1 MTEITLVGIDLAKNV
16 FQLCAT
22 DGSGRI
28 VKERRLR
35 RAGLL
40 SELSA
45 LPPCVVAMEACGG
58 AHDWGRRIAALGHE
72 VRLLH
77 PRRVA
82 AFVGAHKNDRVDT
95 RAICEAARQP
105 GTRFVPVKNLRQQE
119 LQSLVRLRDGLVKQ
133 RTSSITRLRSILHE
147 HGLVLPKG
155 RQAGLRR
162 FRQVAAEAWPAEI
175 SELLSEMLFAEAEH
189 IEVLTRR
196 IVLLKR
202 VIEKAV
208 KTDQQGRRLLSIPG
222 IGPLTAAALLAAVG
236 DASVFANGRALSAW
250 LGLVPRQDGTGGRVR
265 LCGITKHGNSYIRRN
280 LVHGAR
286 AVIHHS
292 SRRKHP
298 AGRLERW
305 INARRG
311 DLKPN
316 ILTVAVAN
324 RLARQAWAVLNYEE
338 TFNPE
343 PSRRR

>member
-119 LQSLVRLRDGLVKQ
+119 LQSRF
-133 RTSSITRLRSILHE
+133 H
-147 HGLVLPKG
+147 
-155 RQAGLRR
+155 RR
-162 FRQVAAEAWPAEI
+162 
-175 SELLSEMLFAEAEH
+175 
-189 IEVLTRR
+189 
-196 IVLLKR
+196 
-202 VIEKAV
+202 
-208 KTDQQGRRLLSIPG
+208 
-222 IGPLTAAALLAAVG
+222 
-236 DASVFANGRALSAW
+236 
-250 LGLVPRQDGTGGRVR
+250 
-265 LCGITKHGNSYIRRN
+265 
-280 LVHGAR
+280 
-286 AVIHHS
+286 
-292 SRRKHP
+292 
-298 AGRLERW
+298 
-305 INARRG
+305 
-311 DLKPN
+311 
-316 ILTVAVAN
+316 
-324 RLARQAWAVLNYEE
+324 
-338 TFNPE
+338 
-343 PSRRR
+343 

>member
-133 RTSSITRLRSILHE
+133 RTSSITPSAQHPARTRPCPAEGSASWASAVPAS
-147 HGLVLPKG
+147 GG
-155 RQAGLRR
+155 GGMAGGDIR
-162 FRQVAAEAWPAEI
+162 AAE
-175 SELLSEMLFAEAEH
+175 
-189 IEVLTRR
+189 RD
-196 IVLLKR
+196 
-202 VIEKAV
+202 VI
-208 KTDQQGRRLLSIPG
+208 
-222 IGPLTAAALLAAVG
+222 
-236 DASVFANGRALSAW
+236 
-250 LGLVPRQDGTGGRVR
+250 
-265 LCGITKHGNSYIRRN
+265 C
-280 LVHGAR
+280 
-286 AVIHHS
+286 
-292 SRRKHP
+292 
-298 AGRLERW
+298 
-305 INARRG
+305 RG
-311 DLKPN
+311 
-316 ILTVAVAN
+316 
-324 RLARQAWAVLNYEE
+324 
-338 TFNPE
+338 
-343 PSRRR
+343 